1 MSYTEINAV
10 YLPAKFF
17 TTFQDK
23 VQAQN
28 TNREGLVFSL
38 LCLPGNNGSLVV
50 PTEHT
55 LQEEGRIPFITIT
68 GN

>member
-23 VQAQN
+23 VQA
-28 TNREGLVFSL
+28 
-38 LCLPGNNGSLVV
+38 
-50 PTEHT
+50 
-55 LQEEGRIPFITIT
+55 ITQYQ
-68 GN
+68 